1 MNKNIIVQENA
12 GRVRV
17 EMSIRQWREYE
28 KAMRSYELAKKIA
41 RANRNA
47 DKAPVMS
54 LQEAEDF
61 IKSL

>member
-47 DKAPVMS
+47 DKAPVMT
-54 LQEAEDF
+54 L
-61 IKSL
+61 